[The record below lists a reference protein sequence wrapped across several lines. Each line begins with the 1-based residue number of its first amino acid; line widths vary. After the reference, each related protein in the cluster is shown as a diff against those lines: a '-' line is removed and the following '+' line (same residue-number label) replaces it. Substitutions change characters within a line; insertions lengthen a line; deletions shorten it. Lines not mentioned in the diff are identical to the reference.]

1 MQVNIQN
8 MIIEPASNMA
18 LFIKVFPAS
27 SLTMNHG
34 SNSSVYIET
43 KKKTKKRG
51 IVSLSTTCLLPE
63 PTSLLDTFCIWRT
76 SELSVQ
82 VQRRSTCFSCKNRKG
97 MPLFFSFRFLSF
109 LDTTAIISYK
119 NGQKG

>member
-43 KKKTKKRG
+43 KKRQKREVLSAFLQLACYLNLHLSLIHFASGERVTYLYRYSG
-51 IVSLSTTCLLPE
+51 IHMLL
-63 PTSLLDTFCIWRT
+63 L
-76 SELSVQ
+76 
-82 VQRRSTCFSCKNRKG
+82 
-97 MPLFFSFRFLSF
+97 
-109 LDTTAIISYK
+109 
-119 NGQKG
+119 